1 MSWRLS
7 EVVVEGFWY
16 QNICTLTDDWVKNI
30 RNRVHI
36 LLGEGENGRRSTLIV
51 KAIGVLIVF
60 SILLA
65 ILAAEPVIRGP
76 NLNFLAKLDLV
87 VAILFLVEYLSSLW
101 IAPLRNG
108 ARKGVRGA
116 LDFAITPMA
125 ILDLVA
131 IAPTILGFITP
142 ELYLLRVIRL
152 VRIGRIGRSK
162 RVQKSV
168 RHFNHAITS
177 KREEL
182 QISAIYS
189 AVVISLS
196 SAFMYLVEG
205 SVQPEQFGSIPRCLW
220 WSVITVT
227 TVGYGD
233 VSPETAAGKIVA
245 AITALFGIAVIA
257 IPIGIVSSGFTDSL
271 SLEKVNLDSKNG

>member
-1 MSWRLS
+1 M
-7 EVVVEGFWY
+7 VVEGFWY
-16 QNICTLTDDWVKNI
+16 QNKCTYTDDWVNNI

-36 LLGEGENGRRSTLIV
+36 LLGEGESGRRSTLIV
-51 KAIGVLIVF
+51 KAIGVLILF

-65 ILAAEPVIRGP
+65 ILATEPVIRGP
-76 NLNFLAKLDLV
+76 NLDLLAKLDLV
-87 VAILFLVEYLSSLW
+87 VAVLFLVEYLSRLW
-101 IAPLRNG
+101 IAPLRSG

-162 RVQKSV
+162 RFQKSV

-182 QISAIYS
+182 QISAIYL
-189 AVVISLS
+189 AAVISFS
-196 SAFMYLVEG
+196 SALMYLVEG

-220 WSVITVT
+220 WSAITVT

-257 IPIGIVSSGFTDSL
+257 IPIGIVSSGFADSL
-271 SLEKVNLDSKNG
+271 GLEKANLDSKNG

>member
-1 MSWRLS
+1 M
-7 EVVVEGFWY
+7 
-16 QNICTLTDDWVKNI
+16 
-30 RNRVHI
+30 
-36 LLGEGENGRRSTLIV
+36 
-51 KAIGVLIVF
+51 
-60 SILLA
+60 
-65 ILAAEPVIRGP
+65 IRGP
-76 NLNFLAKLDLV
+76 NVDLLAKLDLV
-87 VAILFLVEYLSSLW
+87 VAILFLAEYLFRLW
-101 IAPLRNG
+101 IAPLRDG
-108 ARKGVRGA
+108 ARKGLRGV
-116 LDFAITPMA
+116 LEFAITPMA

-162 RVQKSV
+162 RFQKSV
-168 RHFNHAITS
+168 RHFNHAIVS
-177 KREEL
+177 KKEGL

-196 SAFMYLVEG
+196 SALMYLVEV
-205 SVQPEQFGSIPRCLW
+205 SVQPEQFGSIPRRLW

-245 AITALFGIAVIA
+245 AIMALFGITVIA
-257 IPIGIVSSGFTDSL
+257 IPIGIVSSGFADSL
-271 SLEKVNLDSKNG
+271 GLEKANLDSKNG

>member
-1 MSWRLS
+1 M
-7 EVVVEGFWY
+7 
-16 QNICTLTDDWVKNI
+16 KNI
-30 RNRVHI
+30 RNRVFV
-36 LLGEGENGRRSTLIV
+36 LLGEGQGSRKSTFV
-51 KAIGVLIVF
+51 VNAIGFLIAF

-65 ILAAEPVIRGP
+65 ILATEPVIRGP
-76 NLNFLAKLDLV
+76 HLDLLAKLDLV
-87 VAILFLVEYLSSLW
+87 VAILFLVEYLARLW
-101 IAPLRNG
+101 IAPLRDG
-108 ARKGVRGA
+108 ARKGLRGA
-116 LDFAITPMA
+116 LKFAMTPMA

-142 ELYLLRVIRL
+142 ELYLLRIIRL

-162 RVQKSV
+162 RFQKSV

-177 KREEL
+177 KKEEL

-189 AVVISLS
+189 AVVICISSSL
-196 SAFMYLVEG
+196 MYLVEG
-205 SVQPEQFGSIPRCLW
+205 GVQGEQFGSIPRCLW

-245 AITALFGIAVIA
+245 ALTALFGIAVIA
-257 IPIGIVSSGFTDSL
+257 IPIGIISSGFTDSL
-271 SLEKVNLDSKNG
+271 SLEKKNLDSKTG

>member
-1 MSWRLS
+1 M
-7 EVVVEGFWY
+7 VVEGFWY
-16 QNICTLTDDWVKNI
+16 QNKCTLTDDWVKNI

-36 LLGEGENGRRSTLIV
+36 LLGEGENGRRSALIV

-65 ILAAEPVIRGP
+65 ILATEPVIRGP
-76 NLNFLAKLDLV
+76 NLNLLAKLDLV
-87 VAILFLVEYLSSLW
+87 VAILFLVEYLSRLW

-142 ELYLLRVIRL
+142 ELYLLRVIRF

-162 RVQKSV
+162 RFQKSV

-205 SVQPEQFGSIPRCLW
+205 SVQPEQFGSTLRCLW

>member
-1 MSWRLS
+1 VSWRLS

>member
-1 MSWRLS
+1 VSWRLS

-36 LLGEGENGRRSTLIV
+36 LLGEGENARRSTLIV

>member
-1 MSWRLS
+1 M
-7 EVVVEGFWY
+7 
-16 QNICTLTDDWVKNI
+16 KNI
-30 RNRVHI
+30 RTRVHV
-36 LLGEGENGRRSTLIV
+36 LLGEGESGRKSTFVV

-65 ILAAEPVIRGP
+65 ILATEPVIRGP
-76 NLNFLAKLDLV
+76 NVDLLAKLDLV
-87 VAILFLVEYLSSLW
+87 VAILFLAEYLSRLW
-101 IAPLRNG
+101 IAPLRDG
-108 ARKGVRGA
+108 ARKGLRGA

-162 RVQKSV
+162 RFQKSV
-168 RHFNHAITS
+168 RHFNHAIAS
-177 KREEL
+177 KKEEL

-196 SAFMYLVEG
+196 SALMYLVEG
-205 SVQPEQFGSIPRCLW
+205 SIQPEQFGSIPRCLW

-271 SLEKVNLDSKNG
+271 SLEKANLDSKNG

>member
-1 MSWRLS
+1 M
-7 EVVVEGFWY
+7 
-16 QNICTLTDDWVKNI
+16 
-30 RNRVHI
+30 
-36 LLGEGENGRRSTLIV
+36 
-51 KAIGVLIVF
+51 
-60 SILLA
+60 
-65 ILAAEPVIRGP
+65 IRGP
-76 NLNFLAKLDLV
+76 NVDLLAKLDLV
-87 VAILFLVEYLSSLW
+87 VAILFLVEYLFRLW
-101 IAPLRNG
+101 IAPLRDG
-108 ARKGVRGA
+108 VRKGLRGV
-116 LDFAITPMA
+116 LEFAITPMA

-162 RVQKSV
+162 RFQKSV
-168 RHFNHAITS
+168 RHFNHAIVS
-177 KREEL
+177 KKEGL

-196 SAFMYLVEG
+196 SALMYLVEV
-205 SVQPEQFGSIPRCLW
+205 SVQPEQFGSIPRRLW

-245 AITALFGIAVIA
+245 AIMALFGITVIA
-257 IPIGIVSSGFTDSL
+257 IPIGIVSSGFADSL
-271 SLEKVNLDSKNG
+271 GLEKANLDSKNG